1 MESAQKGFEFLDFSN
16 IAEDEVKE
24 IRELLNPANG
34 VTVELP
40 WELTPDEVSPETT
53 VTETDDNVVNSE
65 AEPETELVQV
75 ATEQMIY
82 TSTHYPF
89 VANVS
94 HPGMMAINPAFV
106 TPPAIS
112 VTNVNHF
119 ANPQPYFLPR
129 TAIPYLRAYAQV
141 GVPLITLPQQGAQD
155 VTVIP
160 QPPYHTLTPVPNPV
174 VKVEPEAIS
183 EGRQKIRNHNDKQY
197 VRRGR
202 KKLLANNSY
211 STEVSNAIDPYH
223 QGTIM
228 AETTTIHSD
237 TGGEHLPPSMTH
249 TPLVPFSAFAVTG
262 GALHIAAP
270 TPGYHPGITPLP
282 YSHLPSP
289 QTPSTPVFY
298 VPVYN
303 PPYGYIQQPTSG
315 QPVLTTIPAGMPC
328 TPNGCGTMT
337 GESLDACSDAQN
349 DVIQTANQKN
359 VSIRE
364 LNDNGDE
371 HKKKSSVSED
381 GKMDANIPSEE
392 GTSPVYSE
400 QTGVGQDTPTD
411 RLTNDI
417 SRLNLNENDMKGN
430 LSLQENGGSLTS
442 DISHRSWADLF
453 RNEEEMMDAI
463 NGMDHPSETSTGE
476 IINCETSRINKIKN
490 SNSLPHEDELANS
503 EKETD

>member
-1 MESAQKGFEFLDFSN
+1 M
-16 IAEDEVKE
+16 
-24 IRELLNPANG
+24 NPANG

-40 WELTPDEVSPETT
+40 WELTPDEVIEEPVIAEADADSENVGSSEPEP
-53 VTETDDNVVNSE
+53 EP
-65 AEPETELVQV
+65 EPETELVQV

-119 ANPQPYFLPR
+119 TNPQPYFLPR
-129 TAIPYLRAYAQV
+129 TSIPYLRAYAQV

-160 QPPYHTLTPVPNPV
+160 QPQYHTLAPVPNTM
-174 VKVEPEAIS
+174 VKVEPETVG

-197 VRRGR
+197 IRRGR
-202 KKLLANNSY
+202 KKLLASNSY
-211 STEVSNAIDPYH
+211 STEVSATVDPYH

-228 AETTTIHSD
+228 AETTSIHTD
-237 TGGEHLPPSMTH
+237 AGGEHLPPSMTH

-328 TPNGCGTMT
+328 TPNGCNTMT
-337 GESLDACSDAQN
+337 GEPLETCSDAQN
-349 DVIQTANQKN
+349 NIIQTVNQKN

-364 LNDNGDE
+364 LE
-371 HKKKSSVSED
+371 ESQQKKKSSVTEGGKMESSED
-381 GKMDANIPSEE
+381 
-392 GTSPVYSE
+392 VYSE
-400 QTGVGQDTPTD
+400 QTAVGQSNPADC
-411 RLTNDI
+411 LTNDI
-417 SRLNLNENDMKGN
+417 SRLNLTENDIKGN
-430 LSLQENGGSLTS
+430 LSLQENGGSSLTS

-463 NGMDHPSETSTGE
+463 NGMDHPSETSAGE
-476 IINCETSRINKIKN
+476 IINCDTSRINKIKN
-490 SNSLPHEDELANS
+490 SNNTLPQEEELANS
-503 EKETD
+503 EREND